1 MEYARI
7 MTRYLCA
14 PDSFKESLTA
24 MQAAE
29 AMARGIENADR
40 DAEIRCLPMADGG
53 EGTVRALV
61 DATGGTMHAVPV
73 HDPLGRLIEGRF
85 GVLAD
90 GATAV
95 VETAEA
101 SGLARLN
108 AEERDPLIASSYGTG
123 ELLLAAARLGVRR
136 IIVGLG
142 GSATNDAGAGL
153 LQSLGVRLLDANGD
167 ELGRGGAALADVS
180 VIDITTMDPAIGN
193 VSIIAACDVT
203 NPLTGPT
210 GASAV
215 FGPQK
220 GAGADDVVTLDAA
233 LAHFARLIESRF
245 GVDVSDVPGAGAA
258 GGIGAALKGFFGAE
272 FRSGVDIVIEQSG
285 LDEAVRWADV
295 VFTGEGAIDAQ
306 TGFGKAPSGVGRGG
320 QTVRQARCRRGRM
333 CWRGNR
339 RVAWTRHRRGFRHRA
354 RRFEPQRPAGRCGRQ
369 CDAHHRADRAGHA
382 DEMNVSSSRLPGH
395 MAYGGEKRE
404 KWTSLSDCHSVI
416 TVLNYRLSERES
428 SAAVQRASLSVP
440 AMMSENIL
448 LSAYPARA
456 TEFMPQ
462 RARPRTMEFLK
473 DIVTA
478 FRSCR
483 AENGLAPVV
492 SLLSMT
498 FGS

>member
-108 AEERDPLIASSYGTG
+108 AEERNPLIASSYGTG

-285 LDEAVRWADV
+285 LDEAVQWL
-295 VFTGEGAIDAQ
+295 TWCSP
-306 TGFGKAPSGVGRGG
+306 GKAPLMLRPDSAKLLPVWPEWPNGMASPLSPWPDVLVWESTGYMDS
-320 QTVRQARCRRGRM
+320 AS
-333 CWRGNR
+333 
-339 RVAWTRHRRGFRHRA
+339 TRFSA
-354 RRFEPQRPAGRCGRQ
+354 SRPA
-369 CDAHHRADRAGHA
+369 
-382 DEMNVSSSRLPGH
+382 L
-395 MAYGGEKRE
+395 
-404 KWTSLSDCHSVI
+404 
-416 TVLNYRLSERES
+416 
-428 SAAVQRASLSVP
+428 RASTACWP
-440 AMMSENIL
+440 M
-448 LSAYPARA
+448 
-456 TEFMPQ
+456 
-462 RARPRTMEFLK
+462 RPPM
-473 DIVTA
+473 
-478 FRSCR
+478 
-483 AENGLAPVV
+483 
-492 SLLSMT
+492 
-498 FGS
+498 